1 MLFQYGGGVSRA
13 RITEII
19 SLPMVTVIRLLGV
32 MQKRLNTESGAPGH
46 DADPEDDAATI
57 ARLEKDL
64 IERGAKI

>member
-32 MQKRLNTESGAPGH
+32 MQKRLSAESGKPGQ